1 MLSLLCNIFKD
12 ISLSQK
18 EDIVRKI
25 FKIFSF
31 FALCLFIFCGCAKS
45 NSDINSTL
53 SDTDVINLLDVYH
66 EGRILQRNCNAKQLD
81 VNDFVRFYYYT
92 KCSEFSN
99 PNDYYVSIDT
109 CKNYLSSFF
118 DISDI
123 DFSNSI
129 YYEKDKDALDLN
141 GCTESDGLTTK
152 FTFKSFDITD
162 KSLTIFYDLEFLL
175 GDDSQPQSKVI
186 TLIYDSPKQA
196 YIFDNICN
204 S

>member
-1 MLSLLCNIFKD
+1 MKKSIRALLS
-12 ISLSQK
+12 
-18 EDIVRKI
+18 V
-25 FKIFSF
+25 
-31 FALCLFIFCGCAKS
+31 IFCLAFLCACAEIS
-45 NSDINSTL
+45 NSNENSTL
-53 SDTDVINLLDVYH
+53 TQSYVENLLDVYH

-92 KCSEFSN
+92 KCSKFSN

-162 KSLTIFYDLEFLL
+162 KSLTVFYDLEFLL

-186 TLIYDSPKQA
+186 TLIYDSQKQN
-196 YIFDNICN
+196 YIFNDVC
-204 S
+204 SLK

>member
-1 MLSLLCNIFKD
+1 MKKSIRALLSVVFCLAFLC
-12 ISLSQK
+12 
-18 EDIVRKI
+18 
-25 FKIFSF
+25 
-31 FALCLFIFCGCAKS
+31 ACAEIS
-45 NSDINSTL
+45 NSNENSTL
-53 SDTDVINLLDVYH
+53 TQSDVENLLDVYH

-99 PNDYYVSIDT
+99 TNDYYVSIDT